1 MARRVMNELEKR
13 ALQQLTCD
21 FVERLDP
28 KYHVID
34 FLYSKEQLTQLEYEE
49 LFEITNRAIQCRTLL
64 AMVRRKCSMEVF
76 MSSLCLNNDYTFLAD
91 KIQEVLCQ
99 LEREQAA
106 HGRCSRPQK
115 RRRTYQLCD
124 VEEDEDEVN
133 QEDNTPSYKNIC
145 PMCKCPARINTMT
158 KKKRILTKMQQHLK
172 FLCMEGNST
181 DHETFL
187 GKLGSKWKKDADVQ
201 FIILDARARTMR
213 VSSSDVSGDTDSF
226 KEMESLIPYTSDPTS
241 SSMIFLARKAS
252 LFDVKGRA
260 EDGFTVLGYAKTH
273 ADRVVPCRDT
283 GLVIYMEINLLL
295 KEYELKPTEETKN
308 QIIERIKE
316 AIEVHFSQEE
326 DDVKED
332 CSRMLY
338 VKLACFYLGIG
349 LMGNKIADIRTTVSD
364 IKTAECV
371 LDRVESK
378 WENMDARRKMFFYL
392 AKAVLSQETGQME
405 RALHFGEIA
414 KQMGER
420 GKFERELKHIDPLTR
435 DLAIEYDRMLS
446 MRGEEIIREFHD
458 LSNDGETA
466 RDIP

>member
-21 FVERLDP
+21 FLERLDP
-28 KYHVID
+28 KYYVID

-49 LFEITNRAIQCRTLL
+49 LFEITNRATQCRNLL
-64 AMVRRKCSMEVF
+64 AIVRRKCSMEVF
-76 MSSLCLNNDYTFLAD
+76 MSSLCVNNGYTFLAD
-91 KIQEVLCQ
+91 KIKEVLCQ

-106 HGRCSRPQK
+106 QGK
-115 RRRTYQLCD
+115 RSPTYHHSD
-124 VEEDEDEVN
+124 VEEDEDEAN
-133 QEDNTPSYKNIC
+133 QENNTSSNKNIC
-145 PMCKCPARINTMT
+145 SVCKCPARINTMT

-187 GKLGSKWKKDADVQ
+187 TELGSKWKKDADVQ

-213 VSSSDVSGDTDSF
+213 VSSSDVSADTDSF
-226 KEMESLIPYTSDPTS
+226 KEMASLIPYTSDPTS

-252 LFDVKGRA
+252 LFDVKGQA
-260 EDGFTVLGYAKTH
+260 KDGLTVLGYAKTH

-295 KEYELKPTEETKN
+295 KEYELKPTEKMKN

-349 LMGNKIADIRTTVSD
+349 LMGNKIAGIKTTIDD
-364 IKTAECV
+364 IKTAQCV

-378 WENMDARRKMFFYL
+378 WKNMDSRRKMFFYL
-392 AKAVLSQETGQME
+392 AKAVLSQETGQVE

-446 MRGEEIIREFHD
+446 MRGEEIIQEFHD
-458 LSNDGETA
+458 LSDDGETA
-466 RDIP
+466 RNIP